1 MSMKYIGIFGSIAL
15 AASLAAAGTA
25 MAQDSAK
32 VEAAKSEGTVAIYT
46 STDISQADLL
56 IEAFKKKYPGIDVEY
71 IDLGTNGTYNR
82 VISEAAAS
90 QMGADVVWSSAMDLQ
105 MKLAADG
112 LFEPYASP
120 LQGDLPGW
128 AVYEDLL
135 YATTVEPVGIIY
147 NTRGLS
153 EDKVPQTRAELV
165 AFLADPAVKGKV
177 ATFDPEKSGSGFLFH
192 TNDLNETENFWDL
205 AAAFGAASGKTYS
218 STGAMRET
226 VVSGENVLAFNLIGS
241 YALDWVKD
249 MPNLG
254 VAFGKDYTAAFSRM
268 AGIPKG
274 APHPN
279 AGQLFVDFM
288 LSQEGQSALASRG
301 LPSVRSDVEAGFN
314 INTINER
321 VGGAL
326 RPIKVDESLL
336 DYMDPMKRVEFLKKW
351 SSVTKG

>member
-1 MSMKYIGIFGSIAL
+1 MKCSLRVLAPAAVATAIAVSG
-15 AASLAAAGTA
+15 AA
-25 MAQDSAK
+25 MAQDSALI
-32 VEAAKSEGTVAIYT
+32 EAARSEGAVSIYT
-46 STDISQADLL
+46 STDLSQADTL
-56 IEAFKKKYPGIDVEY
+56 IEAFKAQYPGIEVEY
-71 IDLGTNGTYNR
+71 NDLGTNGTYNR

-112 LFEPYASP
+112 YFEAYSSPYKDALP
-120 LQGDLPGW
+120 DWATYKDLI
-128 AVYEDLL
+128 

-147 NTRGLS
+147 NTRAVS
-153 EDKVPQTRAELV
+153 EDRVPQTRAELI
-165 AFLADPAVKGKV
+165 AFLSDPSVKGKV
-177 ATFDPEKSGSGFLFH
+177 AAFDPEKSGSGFLFH
-192 TNDLNETENFWDL
+192 TNDLHETDNFWDL
-205 AAAFGAASGKTYS
+205 AKAFGVASGKTYS

-241 YALDWVKD
+241 YALDWVKE

-279 AGQLFVDFM
+279 AARLFLDFM
-288 LSQEGQSALASRG
+288 LSQEGQSALATRG
-301 LPSVRSDVEAGFN
+301 LPSVRKDVETGFN
-314 INTINER
+314 IDTINDR

-326 RPIKVDESLL
+326 RPIKVDETLL
-336 DYMDPMKRVEFLKKW
+336 DYLDPAKRVEFLKKW
-351 SSVTKG
+351 GAAAKG